1 MIYFSKLIM
10 KLPDNVNY
18 FVLVVSSVPIL
29 IVLLFSDLSFMT
41 NINQSF
47 SDVQEVSQALMNM
60 HNPSCESTMY

>member
-1 MIYFSKLIM
+1 MLFKVNNEVTRQRQLFRFSS
-10 KLPDNVNY
+10 
-18 FVLVVSSVPIL
+18 VSSVPIL

-60 HNPSCESTMY
+60 QNPSCESTMY